1 MADWLSGY
9 KAMVSMVEETKPS
22 MVVETWPTFHFCLQT
37 KLLDTSQGRRRKM
50 NGRIVIVILINIYT
64 ELLDFPVCF
73 HFHCKKKVLHS
84 KTACCCWHMEFYS
97 TREMTLNRMY
107 AWFWVDRS
115 VLMNAW
121 RADFC
126 DTHRTYLPSS
136 YDVTILYNF

>member
-50 NGRIVIVILINIYT
+50 KGRIVIVILINIYT

-73 HFHCKKKVLHS
+73 HFRCKKKVLLS

-121 RADFC
+121 KADFC

>member
-50 NGRIVIVILINIYT
+50 KGRIVIVILINIYT

-73 HFHCKKKVLHS
+73 HFHCKKKVLLS

-97 TREMTLNRMY
+97 TREMTLNRMC

-121 RADFC
+121 RADFY
-126 DTHRTYLPSS
+126 DTLSS
-136 YDVTILYNF
+136 YLFTIIIWHYNII

>member
-1 MADWLSGY
+1 
-9 KAMVSMVEETKPS
+9 MVIKQWSSWWRKQNHS

-37 KLLDTSQGRRRKM
+37 KLLDTSQGRRWKM

-73 HFHCKKKVLHS
+73 HFHCKKKVLLS

-97 TREMTLNRMY
+97 TREITLNRMY

-121 RADFC
+121 RADIC

>member
-1 MADWLSGY
+1 M
-9 KAMVSMVEETKPS
+9 
-22 MVVETWPTFHFCLQT
+22 
-37 KLLDTSQGRRRKM
+37 DTSKGRRWTM

-73 HFHCKKKVLHS
+73 HIHCKKKVLLS

-97 TREMTLNRMY
+97 TREMTFNRMY

-121 RADFC
+121 RADFYE
-126 DTHRTYLPSS
+126 THHIYHHHMTKLFYK
-136 YDVTILYNF
+136 ILSWRFVSFFSFVNKYPVLLRMQFLLNFFNNRI

>member
-73 HFHCKKKVLHS
+73 HFHCKKKVLLS

-136 YDVTILYNF
+136 FDVTILYNF